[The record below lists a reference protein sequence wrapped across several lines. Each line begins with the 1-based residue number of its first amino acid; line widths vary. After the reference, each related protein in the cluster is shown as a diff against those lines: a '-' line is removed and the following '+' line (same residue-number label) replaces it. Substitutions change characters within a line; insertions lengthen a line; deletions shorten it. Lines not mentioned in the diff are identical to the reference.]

1 MCILF
6 IVAVVERFCH
16 LGSLHRNVH
25 HCIDVDDLPGQPLGR
40 VRGVRDV
47 LTFKGVVTLAEQ

>member
-6 IVAVVERFCH
+6 IVAVVGRFCH
-16 LGSLHRNVH
+16 LGSLHINVH
-25 HCIDVDDLPGQPLGR
+25 HCIDVDDLQGQPLGH

-47 LTFKGVVTLAEQ
+47 LMFKGIVTLAEQ